1 MAEENLSEDFKE
13 LLSSSNLNEKSRE
26 AIRIICKGGTPTPIQ
41 VARPGLID
49 IIKFFIETYQCTRD
63 ELSDATSD
71 IEEKP
76 FSCSKCDK
84 QFKSEDDQK
93 GHNCP
98 EKSPQEELEE
108 SIFGV
113 NTQDSVLQGEMKEKV
128 NKFKC
133 QKCYKW
139 LQKDEID
146 NHVCEKKQ
154 RPQFACPKPKCHKRF
169 ETEDALVE
177 HEKMHT
183 DEKSFSCSKCDK
195 KFVSAEDLNSHSKMH
210 LKHCPFHRKN
220 ICKFGR
226 SGKTPE
232 GSCPYLHK
240 NKCTTFMKDNKGK
253 CKHGDSCRFMH
264 PVKCKNIGEKGKCDD
279 KD

>member
-26 AIRIICKGGTPTPIQ
+26 AVRIICKGGIPTPIQ

-84 QFKSEDDQK
+84 RFKSEDDLE

-139 LQKDEID
+139 LQKDDID

-169 ETEDALVE
+169 ETEDALAE

-183 DEKSFSCSKCDK
+183 DEKSFSSQWIELK
-195 KFVSAEDLNSHSKMH
+195 KASRNVLAL
-210 LKHCPFHRKN
+210 
-220 ICKFGR
+220 
-226 SGKTPE
+226 
-232 GSCPYLHK
+232 
-240 NKCTTFMKDNKGK
+240 
-253 CKHGDSCRFMH
+253 
-264 PVKCKNIGEKGKCDD
+264 
-279 KD
+279 